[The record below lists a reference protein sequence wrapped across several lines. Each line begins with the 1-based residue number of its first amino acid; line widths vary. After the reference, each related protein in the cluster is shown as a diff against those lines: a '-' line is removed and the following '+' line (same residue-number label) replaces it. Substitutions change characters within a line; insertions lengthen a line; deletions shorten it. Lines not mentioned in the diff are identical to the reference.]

1 MKPGSFERT
10 LYPAVLGLSLVACGK
25 GSTPS
30 AQNPSGAVQRRDTE
44 LAHEECDV
52 DASGA
57 ERIDA
62 NGDGKADVTL
72 VSDSGRE
79 VCRAVDLNFDGL
91 VDTWVYRDA
100 QGQVRRR
107 ESDYDRDGRIDE
119 ISLYEGGSLVARES
133 STTLAHRIDTWQFFE
148 GGVLKRAERDSN
160 GDTIIDQWWEYPTP
174 ECPLMH
180 ADITGDGRP
189 DLGASI
195 DYCKETGYVP
205 PRRAQAKQPAAPDFS
220 EQTQMP
226 TEVETKPMPDTPG
239 QASDAAAAKP
249 KSAEDKKP

>member
-1 MKPGSFERT
+1 MR
-10 LYPAVLGLSLVACGK
+10 LGLLERPLCAAIFGLLVFGCGK
-25 GSTPS
+25 GSQRS
-30 AQNPSGAVQRRDTE
+30 AENPSGAVQRRDTE
-44 LAHEECDV
+44 LAHEECDLRSS
-52 DASGA
+52 DA

-72 VSDSGRE
+72 VRESGRE

-91 VDTWVYRDA
+91 VDTWVYREPS
-100 QGQVRRR
+100 GQVRRR

-119 ISLYEGGSLVARES
+119 ISLYQGGVLVARHS

-148 GGVLKRAERDSN
+148 GGVLRRAERDSD

-174 ECPLMH
+174 DCPLMH

-205 PRRAQAKQPAAPDFS
+205 PRRAQARGPAAPDFS
-220 EQTQMP
+220 EQTSMP
-226 TEVETKPMPDTPG
+226 TEVETKPMPEAPG
-239 QASDAAAAKP
+239 AGESGAPKP
-249 KSAEDKKP
+249 GPEGKKP